1 MKKIIKTFLKIIFAV
16 LIICI
21 VIGVIDFFMSD
32 DTFHTVVTEIHK
44 GCYIECLDD
53 YMQSIY
59 YYPDGDETR
68 ERKYIVEEWEA
79 VKKYA
84 TDGKEVVAFHCVY
97 NMSDEDEKNKLVICN
112 TTIGEKVVF
121 VTEEALT
128 EFCKKEKIILS
139 EWKKPHC
146 E

>member
-1 MKKIIKTFLKIIFAV
+1 MKKIIITFLKIIFAV

-21 VIGVIDFFMSD
+21 VIGVIDFFTSD

-84 TDGKEVVAFHCVY
+84 SDGKEVVAVHYIY
-97 NMSDEDEKNKLVICN
+97 NQSDVDEKNQFMIYN
-112 TTIGEKVVF
+112 TTTAEKHVF
-121 VTEEALT
+121 DTQELLRD
-128 EFCKKEKIILS
+128 FCEKEKIILLD
-139 EWKKPHC
+139 WKETHC
-146 E
+146 